1 MPELTDLSV
10 IRTLCEKYDFALSKG
25 FGQNFIINPGL
36 PPKIVDASG
45 VDKNWGVLEIGPGIG
60 VLTKELAS
68 RAAKVVSIEVDER
81 LPPLLAETMAGVDN
95 FKLVLQDVLKVDLR
109 ALIEEEFPG
118 MPVAVCANL
127 PYYITSPIVMKL
139 LGDRLP
145 IQNLTVMVQKEAADR
160 LAAAPGTRASSAI
173 SCAVS
178 YYATSKLMF
187 TAAPGSFYPAPKVT
201 SAVVRMDIR
210 PAPAVQ
216 VEDENGYF
224 ALIRAAFGQRRKTA
238 ANAIASGLGLPK
250 EKVIAAIEAAGFDAR
265 IRPEA
270 LTLEDFAKI
279 QQALGWGN
287 WQATVASV
295 TGLVAKENIVG
306 TMGILY
312 GGGDATVYQTLASKF
327 TEPSGLSFLLFN
339 LLCAPCFAA
348 MGAIKRE
355 MNSAKWFWFAIGYQ
369 CGLAYLVSL
378 VVYQI
383 GVLITAGTFGVGTV
397 VAFLI
402 IAFFLYMLFRPNKN
416 AQFAKIKTN

>member
-1 MPELTDLSV
+1 MTAFMVITCLISIGGKNTAYAAAMENIKVTDVDISTDGHMRGLKWGWTTSGYASASCKLGIQSEKFTTGDLTNFGDYLSSHRYSGWASAESPEGCGFKGWITENSFSRSSGTYDRTDTISGEGIDMGTTGVYYLYMWTYYNGYVFPDIYIGS
-10 IRTLCEKYDFALSKG
+10 IDLNAG
-25 FGQNFIINPGL
+25 
-36 PPKIVDASG
+36 KIVDASG
-45 VDKNWGVLEIGPGIG
+45 VDKSWGVLEIGPGIG
-60 VLTKELAS
+60 VLTKELAQ

-210 PAPAVQ
+210 LTPAVQ
-216 VEDENGYF
+216 VEDEDGYF

-250 EKVIAAIEAAGFDAR
+250 DKVIAAIEAAGFDAR

-270 LTLEDFAKI
+270 LTLEDFAAV
-279 QQALGWGN
+279 Q
-287 WQATVASV
+287 
-295 TGLVAKENIVG
+295 
-306 TMGILY
+306 
-312 GGGDATVYQTLASKF
+312 
-327 TEPSGLSFLLFN
+327 
-339 LLCAPCFAA
+339 
-348 MGAIKRE
+348 RE
-355 MNSAKWFWFAIGYQ
+355 LK
-369 CGLAYLVSL
+369 
-378 VVYQI
+378 
-383 GVLITAGTFGVGTV
+383 
-397 VAFLI
+397 
-402 IAFFLYMLFRPNKN
+402 
-416 AQFAKIKTN
+416 